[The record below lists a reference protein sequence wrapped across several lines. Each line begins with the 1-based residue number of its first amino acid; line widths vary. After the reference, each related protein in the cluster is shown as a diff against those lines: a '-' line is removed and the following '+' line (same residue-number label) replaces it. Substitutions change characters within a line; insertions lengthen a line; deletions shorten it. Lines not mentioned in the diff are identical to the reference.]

1 MKVLSLFDGISAGQ
15 VALERAGIEC
25 DYFSS
30 EIDKYAIKVTQA
42 NYPDTIQLG
51 DVTQLKNQP
60 CDLLLAGSPCQG
72 FSFAGKQLNFNDERS
87 KLFFEFVRIK
97 EESAPK
103 YFLLEN
109 VRMKQEYQDI
119 ISDILGVSP
128 IKINSA
134 LVSGQNRTRLYW
146 TNIPFLRPNDRGI
159 EFKDILE
166 TDVDK
171 KYYVSQHQLSRLVL
185 GDLVRAGGV
194 CFQNPG
200 KEMSKCPCLMARHYK
215 GISGRDYYPAVIE
228 PDGLRKLAP
237 EECEK
242 LQTFPVGYTK
252 GISDTQRF
260 KSLGN
265 SWTVDVIS
273 QILKGTK

>member
-15 VALERAGIEC
+15 LALQRAGIKC
-25 DYFSS
+25 DYYAS

-42 NYPDTIQLG
+42 NYPDTTQLG
-51 DVTQLKNQP
+51 DVTQIKNQS

-119 ISDILGVSP
+119 ISDILGVPP

-146 TNIPFLRPNDRGI
+146 TNIPFIRPNDRGI
-159 EFKDILE
+159 EFKDVLE
-166 TDVDK
+166 ADVDK

-215 GISGRDYYPAVIE
+215 GISGRNYYPAVVE

-265 SWTVDVIS
+265 AWTVDIVAH
-273 QILKGTK
+273 ILRSLV